1 MAEKRPASTT
11 QVSVTAHREGKT
23 QRRSDDVAT
32 EEPME
37 IRVVAWDG
45 GKQQSH
51 SIAVT
56 MRTPGSDF
64 ELAAGFLF
72 SEGVVAEKDA
82 IESISYCLNINGG
95 KDVPPGGSRSVVTV
109 PQSGRRDGARPSTK
123 QEQLYNIVN
132 VFLKRGIAFD
142 PQRFTRHVFTSSS
155 CGVCGK
161 ATLDQVRAVLPS
173 PIKSAPKLSDEF
185 FLALPETLRKEQ
197 SIFERTGGLHA
208 AALFDTSGKLLLS
221 REDVGRHNAM
231 DKLIGALLLKNQ
243 LPASDKIVLVSGRAS
258 FELVQKALMAGIP
271 VLAAVG
277 APSSLAVDLAK
288 EFGMTLVGFLREGR
302 FNTYTS

>member
-1 MAEKRPASTT
+1 MPPKRPASTT
-11 QVSVTAHREGKT
+11 RISVAAHRDGKT
-23 QRRSDDVAT
+23 TRRSDDVAT

-37 IRVVAWDG
+37 IRVVAWEG
-45 GKQQSH
+45 GKQRSH
-51 SIAVT
+51 SVAVT

-82 IESISYCLNINGG
+82 IESISYCLNVNAGTGG
-95 KDVPPGGSRSVVTV
+95 PFGGSRSVVTALG
-109 PQSGRRDGARPSTK
+109 SGRDGARPSTK

-132 VFLKRGIAFD
+132 VFLKRGVAFD

-161 ATLDQVRAVLPS
+161 ATLEQIRAVLPN
-173 PIKSAPKLSDEF
+173 PIKSAPKLSDDF
-185 FLALPETLRKEQ
+185 FLGLPETLRQ
-197 SIFERTGGLHA
+197 QQAIFERTGGLHA
-208 AALFDTSGKLLLS
+208 AALFDANGKLLLS

-231 DKLIGALLLKNQ
+231 DKLVGALLLKNQ
-243 LPASDKIVLVSGRAS
+243 IPASDKIVLVSGRAS

-302 FNTYTS
+302 FNVYTGA